1 MEDRAFQVGD
11 KVLHP
16 EFGDGL
22 ILDVRGA
29 GDSASA
35 LVSFSDKSQRRLMLK
50 FAKLNLREPAAAPV
64 PGAEPAAKKGAKKAR
79 RRAESA

>member
-1 MEDRAFQVGD
+1 MEDRALQVGD
-11 KVLHP
+11 WVLHP

-22 ILDVRGA
+22 ILELRGA

-50 FAKLNLREPAAAPV
+50 FAKLNRREPPPEAAAQAV
-64 PGAEPAAKKGAKKAR
+64 ASAKPRSTRGGKR
-79 RRAESA
+79 